1 MKSELLC
8 ICFLS
13 LLLEISECGLPPA
26 RQRGPLPGCTFD
38 CPPDAHHGQAC
49 GPGCVCLQD
58 MYNLLAFACVHR
70 SSTQDNLEPVI
81 SPDATVDMETT
92 ESAPVKRR
100 LNEGDVASQQ
110 RPTQEDQGQWRVAG
124 PKKPRGAGR
133 LRSSSLSRGGD
144 GTTP

>member
-70 SSTQDNLEPVI
+70 SSVVPHNVRLP
-81 SPDATVDMETT
+81 P
-92 ESAPVKRR
+92 PPPRR
-100 LNEGDVASQQ
+100 RR
-110 RPTQEDQGQWRVAG
+110 RPL
-124 PKKPRGAGR
+124 RGK
-133 LRSSSLSRGGD
+133 
-144 GTTP
+144 